1 MNPKPG
7 SDPND
12 HLSDEQIVDK
22 IIQLNKEI
30 RKSTE
35 KHGIDLSKIE
45 TQPLQWL
52 WQQRIL
58 RGNLTILDGDPGLGK
73 SLLALD
79 LAARVTTGKP
89 MPGDTPSPTG
99 IQGSVILIAPEDGV
113 DNTIKPRIEA
123 AGGDP
128 SRVRLLTIINDPRTA
143 GMVVSFTLPR
153 HFNILAETIR
163 QTHAI
168 LVIIDPLMAILGPD
182 INASRDQNIR
192 RLLTPMALLAH
203 QTNCA
208 ILIVRHLNKGS
219 SDNPLYRG
227 SGSIGIIGSARA
239 GLLVTPDPYDENKRI
254 LASTKNNLSAPAPNL
269 TYQVV
274 ANAHGVPTIH
284 WLGTNYLPVASLLRR
299 STILSAERQAIL
311 KALQESSV
319 PLGPKQLA
327 EQTGQHHTLVRQLLR
342 RMLYAGDIL
351 SPTYGLYTLHPHP
364 ITPA

>member
-79 LAARVTTGKP
+79 LAARITAGKP
-89 MPGDTPSPTG
+89 MPDDTPCP
-99 IQGSVILIAPEDGV
+99 QGSVILIALEDV
-113 DNTIKPRIEA
+113 ADNTIKPRIEA

-128 SRVRLLTIINDPRTA
+128 SRIRLLTHFKNTDPET
-143 GMVVSFTLPR
+143 GQTVLSSFTLPK
-153 HFNILAETIR
+153 HLYILADTIE

-168 LVIIDPLMAILGPD
+168 LVIIDPLMAVLAPG
-182 INASRDQNIR
+182 INVFRDQNIR
-192 RLLTPMALLAH
+192 QVLSRLALVAES
-203 QTNCA
+203 TNCA
-208 ILIVRHLNKGS
+208 VLIVRHLNKSS

-239 GLLVTPDPYDENKRI
+239 GLLVTPDPYDENRRI
-254 LASTKNNLSAPAPNL
+254 LATTKNNLSAPAPNL
-269 TYQVV
+269 TYQII
-274 ANAHGVPTIH
+274 AYAHTAPT
-284 WLGTNYLPVASLLRR
+284 
-299 STILSAERQAIL
+299 
-311 KALQESSV
+311 
-319 PLGPKQLA
+319 
-327 EQTGQHHTLVRQLLR
+327 
-342 RMLYAGDIL
+342 
-351 SPTYGLYTLHPHP
+351 
-364 ITPA
+364 

>member
-1 MNPKPG
+1 MNSN
-7 SDPND
+7 SDSGN
-12 HLSDEQIVDK
+12 HLTDNQI
-22 IIQLNKEI
+22 NKEI
-30 RKSTE
+30 QKSTPIPASVTE
-35 KHGIDLSKIE
+35 KYGITLSNFK
-45 TQPLQWL
+45 TQPLDWL

-58 RGNLTILDGDPGLGK
+58 LGNLTVLDGDPGK

-79 LAARVTTGKP
+79 LAARITAGKP
-89 MPGDTPSPTG
+89 MPDDTPCP
-99 IQGSVILIAPEDGV
+99 QGSVILIAPEDAAG
-113 DNTIKPRIEA
+113 NTIKPRIEA

-128 SRVRLLTIINDPRTA
+128 SRIRLLTLINESRIEGEIA
-143 GMVVSFTLPR
+143 LFTLPK
-153 HFNILAETIR
+153 HFHILAGTIR

-319 PLGPKQLA
+319 PLGPK
-327 EQTGQHHTLVRQLLR
+327 
-342 RMLYAGDIL
+342 
-351 SPTYGLYTLHPHP
+351 
-364 ITPA
+364 